1 MKIETIA
8 EVAVIAMAAFLTFS
22 STVSAES
29 TSKECWTLANTVKA
43 RLDANPNASAD
54 AVQHYRTGADAC
66 ARGFNSFGVTHLEA
80 AMKALGG

>member
-8 EVAVIAMAAFLTFS
+8 EVAVVAIAAFLTFS
-22 STVSAES
+22 STVNAAP

-43 RLDANPNASAD
+43 RIDSTSNASRE
-54 AVQHYRTGADAC
+54 AVEHYRAGADAC
-66 ARGFNSFGVTHLEA
+66 ARGFTSFGVRQLEM